1 MEAGKLNWNLTV
13 SDLYELSE
21 LYMREKRQ
29 VFDTIAKVAANEV
42 TFYNTLGVKIH
53 HMINLVYL

>member
-13 SDLYELSE
+13 SDLYDLSE

-29 VFDTIAKVAANEV
+29 LFDTISQVAASEV
-42 TFYNTLGVKIH
+42 NFSNTLGVIIH
-53 HMINLVYL
+53 HMINRFYL